1 MLRFF
6 AFAIF
11 AVFVGSVTP
20 ALAAGEAAEGEPKS
34 IEDLLGTSIADDGDG
49 DGDGGDA
56 ATTADVGAKK
66 ILEIKKTGL
75 PIPRFVSLKRDIVN
89 VRTGPGETFDILWT
103 FTRKSLPVEIITEHD
118 NWREIRD
125 HFGEQ
130 GWVLGTLLSSKRYAL
145 LNPWD
150 DEGFFTM
157 HKTRDENS
165 NVVAKLEVG
174 VLGNISA
181 CDGVWCQLTV
191 ETYKGY
197 IKQEFLWGIYLGDKL
212 K

>member
-1 MLRFF
+1 MIRFF
-6 AFAIF
+6 TYALFA
-11 AVFVGSVTP
+11 AFVGMASPVF
-20 ALAAGEAAEGEPKS
+20 AAGEVTEGEPNS
-34 IEDLLGTSIADDGDG
+34 IEDLLGTSIADDTIEADV
-49 DGDGGDA
+49 
-56 ATTADVGAKK
+56 ATTADDETKK

-75 PIPRFVSLKRDIVN
+75 PIPRFVSLKRNLVN
-89 VRTGPGETFDILWT
+89 VRTGPGETFGIMWT
-103 FTRKSLPVEIITEHD
+103 FTRRNLPVEIITEYD

-130 GWVLGTLLSSKRYAL
+130 GWVYGSLLSSERYAL

-165 NVVAKLEVG
+165 NIVAKLEVG
-174 VLGNISA
+174 VLGQISE

-197 IKQEFLWGIYLGDKL
+197 IKQEFLWGIYLGDNL